1 MKTVALVGTFDSKG
15 IEYAYVKKI
24 IENLGLKTFTVHMGV
39 FEPLFTPDV
48 SNAEVAKAA
57 GVDIKE
63 IVAKRDRG
71 WATEVLSKGMEKI
84 IPQLYKEGK
93 FDGILAFGGTGG
105 TSIATPG
112 MRALPIGVPKLMV
125 STVASGNTSQYVGTS
140 DLVMMPSVVDVA
152 GINSLSTKIFTNA
165 AFAIAGMVSFENKT
179 VVEKKPLI
187 AATMFGVTTPC
198 INFAREYME
207 ARGYE
212 VLVFHATGTGGK
224 SMEDLISSGF
234 FEGVLDITTTEW
246 ADEII
251 GGVLAA
257 GPHRLEA
264 AAQHHIPQVVSV
276 GAVDMCNFGAYD
288 TVPAK
293 FAGRTLYKHNP
304 SVTLM
309 RTTPEENVLIGKK
322 IAEKLNLAQAYTTLM
337 LPLKGVSM
345 IDAQGQAFYSPEAD
359 EALFSEL
366 RKNVDKKVV
375 KFEEYNLHIN
385 DKEFAEKAAQNL
397 IDLMNAKAASKTK

>member
-1 MKTVALVGTFDSKG
+1 MKTIALIGTFDSKG
-15 IEYAYVKKI
+15 VEYAYVKQI

-39 FEPLFTPDV
+39 FEPTFLPDV
-48 SNAEVAKAA
+48 SNADVTNEV

-63 IVAKRDRG
+63 VASKKDRA
-71 WATEVLSKGMEKI
+71 WATEVLSKGMEKLL
-84 IPQLYKEGK
+84 PKLYREGK
-93 FDGILAFGGTGG
+93 FDAVLAFGGSGG

-125 STVASGNTSQYVGTS
+125 STVASGNTEQYVGTS
-140 DLVMMPSVVDVA
+140 DIIMMPSVVDVS

-187 AATMFGVTTPC
+187 AATMFGVTTTC
-198 INFAREYME
+198 VTFAREYLE
-207 ARGYE
+207 SKGYE

-224 SMEDLISSGF
+224 SMEDLISSGY

-264 AAQHHIPQVVSV
+264 AGKHAVPQVVSV
-276 GAVDMCNFGAYD
+276 GAVDMCNFGPYE

-293 FAGRTLYKHNP
+293 FANRLLYKHNP
-304 SVTLM
+304 TVTLM
-309 RTTPEENVLIGKK
+309 RTTVEENVLIGRK
-322 IAEKLNLAQAYTTLM
+322 IAEKLNQGHALTKLM

-345 IDAQGQAFYSPEAD
+345 IDAEGQAFYSKEAD
-359 EALFSEL
+359 EALFNEL
-366 RKNVDKKVV
+366 RHNIDKNLITL
-375 KFEEYNLHIN
+375 EEYDLHIN
-385 DKEFAEKAAQNL
+385 DKEFAEKAAQSLLDL
-397 IDLMNAKAASKTK
+397 IEAKKNAK